1 MGMKEKFF
9 RRLSV
14 GVAAA
19 VMLGAWGGILEAA
32 PSLSRPGEEI
42 EKEQPGADASVKT
55 DLPAIPSEQT
65 ETRFTV
71 SNVRLDAQELKLN
84 KEALAAILAESVGVE
99 TTLSAFNQTV
109 DKVTA
114 YCRAH
119 GYPASA
125 AYVPAQE
132 SSDGTVTIK
141 VIPGRYSEVK
151 IENNSRLKE
160 DVIRGFLKGLKPGD
174 IIRTS
179 KLETALY
186 SISDLSG
193 TKAIGVLSPGKDFGT
208 SDLTVRVEDGK
219 SSNTVLYAENYGSK
233 SSGPYRFGVQESL
246 YNVGGTGAR
255 INVGALISN
264 DNLHNYYA
272 NYEALVGHGGTKLGI
287 GFSRMDYKLGGLF
300 ANTGA
305 NGTAHTVSL
314 FGSRPIYH
322 LDDRKLEWRFG
333 YDYRILKDDL
343 DAYRTPTFNM
353 DSKKH
358 SHSVHVGLDGYNRV
372 PGAVVDYDVTLT
384 TGTLGADSDWAQR
397 QASASETDGAYTKVE
412 ASVTGVQ
419 ALGHQTDVMLKLSGQ
434 TAFNNLDSS
443 EEMYLGGANAVR
455 AYPQGE
461 ASGDQ
466 GILGT
471 LELRYHTNL
480 PGLTLSTYFDAG
492 MTRAMQHATTGMPF
506 NSTSTLKGWGIGVS
520 YSKPNDWFARF
531 DYARRIGGY
540 DGMSQDAQSKDRMWF
555 IVGKIW

>member
-1 MGMKEKFF
+1 MKEKFF
-9 RRLSV
+9 RRLSL

-19 VMLGAWGGILEAA
+19 LMLGAWSGNAEAVS
-32 PSLSRPGEEI
+32 SLSKPGEEI
-42 EKEQPGADASVKT
+42 EEAQPQADASVKS
-55 DLPAIPSEQT
+55 DLPDVPSEHQ
-65 ETRFTV
+65 EVRFTI

-84 KEALAAILAESVGVE
+84 KEALANILSESVGVE

-125 AYVPAQE
+125 AYLPPQE
-132 SSDGTVTIK
+132 SKDGTVTIK
-141 VIPGRYSEVK
+141 VIPGRYGEVR

-160 DVIRGFLKGLKPGD
+160 DVIRSFLKGLKSGD

-219 SSNTVLYAENYGSK
+219 NSHTVLYAENYGSK
-233 SSGPYRFGVQESL
+233 SSGPYRFGLQESL

-287 GFSRMDYKLGGLF
+287 GYSRMDYKLGGIF
-300 ANTGA
+300 GNTGA
-305 NGTAHTVSL
+305 NGTADTISL

-322 LDDRKLEWRFG
+322 LDNRKLEWRFG
-333 YDYRILKDDL
+333 YDYRILVDNLDEYRKYGFDL
-343 DAYRTPTFNM
+343 

-358 SHSVHVGLDGYNRV
+358 SHSVHVGLGGYNRW
-372 PGAVVDYDVTLT
+372 PGSVVDYGVTLT
-384 TGTLGADSDWAQR
+384 TGTLGAESDFAKQ
-397 QASASETDGAYTKVE
+397 QAKAAETDGAFTKLE
-412 ASVTGVQ
+412 ASATAIQ
-419 ALGHQTDVMLKLSGQ
+419 ALGHQTDVMLKVSGQ

-443 EEMYLGGANAVR
+443 EEMYLGGANGVR

-461 ASGDQ
+461 GSGDE
-466 GILGT
+466 GVLGT
-471 LELRYHTNL
+471 LELRYHTKL
-480 PGLTLSTYFDAG
+480 PGLMLSTYFDAG
-492 MTRAMQHATTGMPF
+492 YTRSMHHATEGVPN
-506 NSTSTLKGWGIGVS
+506 NSGTTLKGWGIGVS
-520 YSKPNDWFARF
+520 YTKSNDWFARF
-531 DYARRIGGY
+531 DYARRIGN
-540 DGMSQDAQSKDRMWF
+540 DGRSEDAQSKDRMWF

>member
-1 MGMKEKFF
+1 MGMKESFF
-9 RRLSV
+9 RRLSL
-14 GVAAA
+14 GVTA
-19 VMLGAWGGILEAA
+19 VFLLSAWAGNAEAVS
-32 PSLSRPGEEI
+32 SLSKPGEEI
-42 EKEQPGADASVKT
+42 EKAQPQADASVKA
-55 DLPAIPSEQT
+55 DLPEVPSEQK
-65 ETRFTV
+65 EVRFTI

-84 KEALAAILAESVGVE
+84 KEALAGILSESVGVE
-99 TTLSAFNQTV
+99 TTLPVFNQTV

-114 YCRAH
+114 YCRSH

-141 VIPGRYSEVK
+141 VIPGRYGEVR

-160 DVIRGFLKGLKPGD
+160 DVIRSFLKGLKPGD

-179 KLETALY
+179 SLETALY

-208 SDLTVRVEDGK
+208 SDLTIRVEDGK
-219 SSNTVLYAENYGSK
+219 NSNTVLYAENYGSK
-233 SSGPYRFGVQESL
+233 SSGPYRFGLQESL

-272 NYEALVGHGGTKLGI
+272 NYETLVGHGGTKLGI
-287 GFSRMDYKLGGLF
+287 GYSRMDYKLGGLF

-305 NGTAHTVSL
+305 NGTADTVSL

-333 YDYRILKDDL
+333 YDYRMLKDDL
-343 DAYRTPTFNM
+343 DTFGI
-353 DSKKH
+353 SYKKH
-358 SHSVHVGLDGYNRV
+358 SHGVHVGLDGYNRWT
-372 PGAVVDYDVTLT
+372 GAVVDYGVTLT
-384 TGTLGADSDWAQR
+384 AGTLGADSEWSRDQIEGNKTGGGFA
-397 QASASETDGAYTKVE
+397 KME
-412 ASVTGVQ
+412 ASVTGIQ

-434 TAFNNLDSS
+434 TAFDNLDSS
-443 EEMYLGGANAVR
+443 EEMYLGGANGVR

-461 ASGDQ
+461 GSGDE
-466 GILGT
+466 GVLGT

-492 MTRAMQHATTGMPF
+492 YTRLMHQGLEGWPNSSATP
-506 NSTSTLKGWGIGVS
+506 KGWGIGVS
-520 YSKPNDWFARF
+520 YSKPDDWFARV

-540 DGMSQDAQSKDRMWF
+540 DGMSQDAASKDRWWF

>member
-1 MGMKEKFF
+1 MKEKMV
-9 RRLSV
+9 RKLVRTLSA
-14 GVAAA
+14 GVVAFVAMSGT
-19 VMLGAWGGILEAA
+19 VCMVEAA
-32 PSLSRPGEEI
+32 PSLSKPGEEI
-42 EKEQPGADASVKT
+42 EKAQPQADASVKT
-55 DLPAIPSEQT
+55 DLPDMQSEQQ
-65 ETRFTV
+65 EVRFTI

-84 KEALAAILAESVGVE
+84 KEALAGILSESVGVE

-125 AYVPAQE
+125 AYLPPQE

-160 DVIRGFLKGLKPGD
+160 DVIRGFLNGLKPGD

-193 TKAIGVLSPGKDFGT
+193 TKAIGILSPGKDFGT

-219 SSNTVLYAENYGSK
+219 NTNTVLYAENYGSK
-233 SSGPYRFGVQESL
+233 SSGRYRFGVQESL
-246 YNVGGTGAR
+246 YNVGGTGAK

-272 NYEALVGHGGTKLGI
+272 NYETLVGHGGTKLGI
-287 GFSRMDYKLGGLF
+287 GYSRMDYKLGGPVSAL
-300 ANTGA
+300 GS
-305 NGTAHTVSL
+305 NGTANTISL

-322 LDDRKLEWRFG
+322 LDNRKLEWRFG
-333 YDYRILKDDL
+333 YDYRMLKDDL
-343 DAYRTPTFNM
+343 DNFPDLN
-353 DSKKH
+353 SKKH
-358 SHSVHVGLDGYNRV
+358 SHSVHVGVDGYNRW
-372 PGAVVDYDVTLT
+372 PGSVLDYDVTLT
-384 TGTLGADSDWAQR
+384 AGTMKPQTDHAR
-397 QASASETDGAYTKVE
+397 QLAELSETDGGFTKLE
-412 ASVTGVQ
+412 ASATGIQ
-419 ALGHQTDVMLKLSGQ
+419 ALGHQTDVMLKVSGQ

-443 EEMYLGGANAVR
+443 EEMYLGGANGVR

-461 ASGDQ
+461 GSGDE
-466 GILGT
+466 GVLGT
-471 LELRYHTNL
+471 LELRYHTKL
-480 PGLTLSTYFDAG
+480 PGLILSTYFDAG
-492 MTRAMQHATTGMPF
+492 YTRTMNHSTPYADNGSAM
-506 NSTSTLKGWGIGVS
+506 LKGWGVGVS
-520 YSKPNDWFARF
+520 YTKPNDWFARF

-540 DGMSQDAQSKDRMWF
+540 DGMSEDARSKDRMWF

>member
-1 MGMKEKFF
+1 MGMKESFF
-9 RRLSV
+9 RRLSL
-14 GVAAA
+14 GVTAAFLLSAWAGNAEA
-19 VMLGAWGGILEAA
+19 VS
-32 PSLSRPGEEI
+32 SLSKPGEEI
-42 EKEQPGADASVKT
+42 EKAQPQADASVKA
-55 DLPAIPSEQT
+55 DLPEVPSEQK
-65 ETRFTV
+65 EVRFTI

-84 KEALAAILAESVGVE
+84 KEALAGILSESVGVE
-99 TTLSAFNQTV
+99 TTLPVFNQTV

-114 YCRAH
+114 YCRSH

-132 SSDGTVTIK
+132 STDGTVTIK
-141 VIPGRYSEVK
+141 VIPGRYGEVR

-160 DVIRGFLKGLKPGD
+160 DVIRSFLKGLKQGD

-179 KLETALY
+179 SLETALY

-208 SDLTVRVEDGK
+208 SDLTIRVEDGK
-219 SSNTVLYAENYGSK
+219 NSNTVLYAENYGSK
-233 SSGPYRFGVQESL
+233 SSGPYRFGLQESL

-287 GFSRMDYKLGGLF
+287 GYSRMDYKLGGLF

-305 NGTAHTVSL
+305 NGTADTVSL

-322 LDDRKLEWRFG
+322 LDNRKLEWRFG
-333 YDYRILKDDL
+333 YDYRRLVDNL
-343 DAYRTPTFNM
+343 DEYRKYGLNL

-358 SHSVHVGLDGYNRV
+358 SHSVHVGLDGYNRG

-384 TGTLGADSDWAQR
+384 AGTLGTDSNRARDFARW
-397 QASASETDGAYTKVE
+397 SDTDGAYTKLE
-412 ASVTGVQ
+412 ASATGVQ
-419 ALGHQTDVMLKLSGQ
+419 SLGHQTDVMLKLSGQ
-434 TAFNNLDSS
+434 ASFNNLDSS
-443 EEMYLGGANAVR
+443 EEMYLGGANGVR

-461 ASGDQ
+461 GSGDQ
-466 GILGT
+466 GIFGT

-492 MTRAMQHATTGMPF
+492 TTRLMHHTTSDMPI
-506 NSTSTLKGWGIGVS
+506 NSTSTLKGWGVGVS

-531 DYARRIGGY
+531 DYARRIGGF
-540 DGMSQDAQSKDRMWF
+540 DGMSDDAKSKDRMWF

>member
-1 MGMKEKFF
+1 MGMKESFF
-9 RRLSV
+9 RRLSL
-14 GVAAA
+14 GVTAAFLLSAWAGNAEA
-19 VMLGAWGGILEAA
+19 VS
-32 PSLSRPGEEI
+32 SLSKPGEEI
-42 EKEQPGADASVKT
+42 EKAQPQADASVKA
-55 DLPAIPSEQT
+55 DLPEVPLEQK
-65 ETRFTV
+65 EVRFTI

-84 KEALAAILAESVGVE
+84 KEALAGILSESVGVE
-99 TTLSAFNQTV
+99 TTLPVFNQTV

-114 YCRAH
+114 YCRSH

-141 VIPGRYSEVK
+141 VIPGRYGEVR

-160 DVIRGFLKGLKPGD
+160 DVIRSFLKGLKQGD

-179 KLETALY
+179 SLETALY

-208 SDLTVRVEDGK
+208 SDLTIRVEDGK
-219 SSNTVLYAENYGSK
+219 NSNTVLYAENYGSK
-233 SSGPYRFGVQESL
+233 SSGPYRFGLQESL

-272 NYEALVGHGGTKLGI
+272 NYEMLVGHGGTKLGI
-287 GFSRMDYKLGGLF
+287 GYSRMDYKLGGAF
-300 ANTGA
+300 ARTGA
-305 NGTAHTVSL
+305 NGTADTVSL

-322 LDDRKLEWRFG
+322 LDERKLEWRFG
-333 YDYRILKDDL
+333 YDYRHLVDNL
-343 DAYRTPTFNM
+343 DEYRMPGFNM

-358 SHSVHVGLDGYNRV
+358 SHSVHVGLGGYNRFQ
-372 PGAVVDYDVTLT
+372 GAAVDYGVTLT
-384 TGTLGADSDWAQR
+384 TGTLGADSDWARR
-397 QASASETDGAYTKVE
+397 QARDGDTEGAYTKLE
-412 ASVTGVQ
+412 ATATAVQ

-434 TAFNNLDSS
+434 TAFSNLDSS
-443 EEMYLGGANAVR
+443 EDMYLGGANGVR

-461 ASGDQ
+461 ASGDE

-492 MTRAMQHATTGMPF
+492 CTRLHHNSVAGWNNTT
-506 NSTSTLKGWGIGVS
+506 TLKGWGIGVS
-520 YSKPNDWFARF
+520 YSKPNDWFARV
-531 DYARRIGGY
+531 DYARRIGGF
-540 DGMSQDAQSKDRMWF
+540 DNMLSDAASKDRWWF
-555 IVGKIW
+555 ILGKIW

>member
-1 MGMKEKFF
+1 MPLPRITLKSCPKCYT
-9 RRLSV
+9 
-14 GVAAA
+14 
-19 VMLGAWGGILEAA
+19 
-32 PSLSRPGEEI
+32 
-42 EKEQPGADASVKT
+42 T
-55 DLPAIPSEQT
+55 DLDKA
-65 ETRFTV
+65 V
-71 SNVRLDAQELKLN
+71 SPQE
-84 KEALAAILAESVGVE
+84 
-99 TTLSAFNQTV
+99 TV

-114 YCRAH
+114 YCRSH

-132 SSDGTVTIK
+132 STDGTVTIK
-141 VIPGRYSEVK
+141 VIPGRYGEVR

-160 DVIRGFLKGLKPGD
+160 DVISSFLKGLKPGD

-179 KLETALY
+179 SLETALY

-208 SDLTVRVEDGK
+208 SDLAIRVEDGK
-219 SSNTVLYAENYGSK
+219 NSNTVLYAENYGSK
-233 SSGPYRFGVQESL
+233 SSGQYRFGVQESL

-255 INVGALISN
+255 INVGGLVSN
-264 DNLHNYYA
+264 DNLYNVYV
-272 NYEALVGHGGTKLGI
+272 NYETLVGHGGTKLGI
-287 GFSRMDYKLGGLF
+287 GYSRMDYTLGDPWRAL
-300 ANTGA
+300 GA
-305 NGTAHTVSL
+305 NGTANTVSL
-314 FGSRPIYH
+314 FGSRPIFH

-333 YDYRILKDDL
+333 YDYRDLKD
-343 DAYRTPTFNM
+343 NM
-353 DSKKH
+353 DNFPELNVKKH
-358 SHSVHVGLDGYNRV
+358 SHSVHLGMDGYNRF

-384 TGTLGADSDWAQR
+384 TGTLGADSEHARQQADWA
-397 QASASETDGAYTKVE
+397 ETDGAYTKME

-443 EEMYLGGANAVR
+443 EEMYLGGANGVR

-466 GILGT
+466 GVLGT

-492 MTRAMQHATTGMPF
+492 TTRSMHHTTTAAPF
-506 NSTSTLKGWGIGVS
+506 NSSSTLKGWGIGIS

-540 DGMSQDAQSKDRMWF
+540 DGMSQDAESKDRMWF
-555 IVGKIW
+555 ILGKIW

>member
-1 MGMKEKFF
+1 MGMKAKFF
-9 RRLSV
+9 RRLSL

-19 VMLGAWGGILEAA
+19 VMLGVWTGNVEAVS
-32 PSLSRPGEEI
+32 SLSKPGEEI
-42 EKEQPGADASVKT
+42 EKAQPGADASVKT
-55 DLPAIPSEQT
+55 DLPAIPAEQQ

-84 KEALAAILAESVGVE
+84 KEALAKILSESVGVE

-114 YCRAH
+114 YCRSH

-141 VIPGRYSEVK
+141 VIPGRYGEVR
-151 IENNSRLKE
+151 IENNSRLKD
-160 DVIRGFLKGLKPGD
+160 DVIRGFLKGLKQGD

-208 SDLTVRVEDGK
+208 SDLTIRVEDGK
-219 SSNTVLYAENYGSK
+219 NTNTVLYAENYGSK

-255 INVGALISN
+255 INVGALVSN
-264 DNLHNYYA
+264 DNLHNYYV
-272 NYEALVGHGGTKLGI
+272 NYETLVGHGGTKLGI
-287 GFSRMDYKLGGLF
+287 GFSRMDYALGGVMREL
-300 ANTGA
+300 GA
-305 NGTAHTVSL
+305 NGTANTVSL

-322 LDDRKLEWRFG
+322 LDNRKLEWRFG
-333 YDYRILKDDL
+333 YDYRDLKDDL
-343 DAYRTPTFNM
+343 DKFPNLN
-353 DSKKH
+353 SKKH
-358 SHSVHVGLDGYNRV
+358 SHSVHLGLGGYNRWA
-372 PGAVVDYDVTLT
+372 GSAVDYGVTLT
-384 TGTLGADSDWAQR
+384 TGTLSGDSDRAR
-397 QASASETDGAYTKVE
+397 DFARLTETDGAFTKLE
-412 ASVTGVQ
+412 ATATGIQ
-419 ALGHQTDVMLKLSGQ
+419 ALGHQTDVMLKVSGQ

-443 EEMYLGGANAVR
+443 EEMYLGGANGVR

-461 ASGDQ
+461 GSGDE
-466 GILGT
+466 GVLGT

-480 PGLTLSTYFDAG
+480 PGLILSTYFDAG
-492 MTRAMQHATTGMPF
+492 YTRSMHNATAAVPNNFGT
-506 NSTSTLKGWGIGVS
+506 TLKGWGVGIS
-520 YSKPNDWFARF
+520 YTKPNDWFARF
-531 DYARRIGGY
+531 DYARRIGGF
-540 DGMSQDAQSKDRMWF
+540 DGMSSDAASKDRMWF

>member
-1 MGMKEKFF
+1 MGMKGKYF
-9 RRLSV
+9 RRLSL

-19 VMLGAWGGILEAA
+19 VMLGVWTGNAEAVS
-32 PSLSRPGEEI
+32 SLSKPGEEI
-42 EKEQPGADASVKT
+42 EKAQPGADASVKT
-55 DLPAIPSEQT
+55 DLPAIPSEQQ
-65 ETRFTV
+65 ETHFTI

-84 KEALAAILAESVGVE
+84 KEALAGILSESVGVE

-141 VIPGRYSEVK
+141 VIPGRYGEVR
-151 IENNSRLKE
+151 IENNSRLQE
-160 DVIRGFLKGLKPGD
+160 DVIRGFLKGLKPGE

-179 KLETALY
+179 SLETALY

-219 SSNTVLYAENYGSK
+219 NTNTVLYAENYGSK
-233 SSGPYRFGVQESL
+233 SSGRDRFGLQESL
-246 YNVGGTGAR
+246 YNVGGTGGR

-287 GFSRMDYKLGGLF
+287 GYSRMDYTLGGTWRDTL
-300 ANTGA
+300 GA
-305 NGTAHTVSL
+305 SGTADTISV

-322 LDDRKLEWRFG
+322 LDDRKLGWRFG
-333 YDYRILKDDL
+333 YDFRLLKDEMKMFPEL
-343 DAYRTPTFNM
+343 N
-353 DSKKH
+353 SKKH
-358 SHSVHVGLDGYNRV
+358 SHSVHVGLEGYNRWT
-372 PGAVVDYDVTLT
+372 GAAADYNVTLT
-384 TGTLGADSDWAQR
+384 AGTLGTDSDFAER
-397 QASASETDGAYTKVE
+397 QAEAGDTKGAYSKLE

-419 ALGHQTDVMLKLSGQ
+419 ALGHQTDVMLKVSGQ

-443 EEMYLGGANAVR
+443 EDMYLGGANGVR

-461 ASGDQ
+461 GSGDD
-466 GILGT
+466 GVLGT

-492 MTRAMQHATTGMPF
+492 CTRAYHHSVDGWNNTT
-506 NSTSTLKGWGIGVS
+506 TLKGWGVGVS
-520 YSKPNDWFARF
+520 YSRPNDWFARF
-531 DYARRIGGY
+531 DYARRIGGF
-540 DGMSQDAQSKDRMWF
+540 DGMSNDAASKDRMWF